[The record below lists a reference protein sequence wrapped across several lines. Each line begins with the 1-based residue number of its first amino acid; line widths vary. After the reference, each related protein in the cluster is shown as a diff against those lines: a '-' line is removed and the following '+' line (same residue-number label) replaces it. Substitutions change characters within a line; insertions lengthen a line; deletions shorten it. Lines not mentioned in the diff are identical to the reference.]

1 MKRSIWRSSLFVF
14 VIVLLMA
21 VLLNSGRL
29 TAAQPTLNASLQ
41 EIGATGAEG
50 TGAPGINS
58 QEITVQSSA
67 DLRASQSD
75 PAPTTDTAAQ
85 SPTPNADA
93 PVTSSQGAEAQL
105 PTVPG
110 APLDDRVLSPDV
122 TAQYYHIPGS
132 VLMPVDSSTTLAY
145 DYMGCVHAETGGANL
160 LNAPLDIPSG
170 STLTG
175 MRLYYVDSNASTNVQ
190 AWITR
195 YDMDGTDYDDIINI
209 TSSGSSGRGNVWGDV
224 NPTMDVL
231 DTYSWSYVLNVR
243 VNSASNTLQICGLRV
258 MYYPPAGCCN
268 YLPAVMRTA
277 QP

>member
-1 MKRSIWRSSLFVF
+1 MKRSIWSSLLFVF

-21 VLLNSGRL
+21 GLLNSGRL
-29 TAAQPTLNASLQ
+29 AAAQPTLNANLQ
-41 EIGATGAEG
+41 ESG
-50 TGAPGINS
+50 GAPGVNS
-58 QEITVQSSA
+58 QGSTVQSPA
-67 DLRASQSD
+67 VLRVSQSD
-75 PAPTTDTAAQ
+75 PAPTPDTAAQ
-85 SPTPNADA
+85 SPAPNADA
-93 PVTSSQGAEAQL
+93 SVTSSQGVEAPL
-105 PTVPG
+105 PAVPG
-110 APLDDRVLSPDV
+110 APLDDLALFPNA
-122 TAQYYHIPGS
+122 TAQYYHVPGS

-145 DYMGCVHAETGGANL
+145 DYMGCVHAKTGGANL
-160 LNAPLDIPSG
+160 LNAPLDIPGG

-175 MRLYYVDSNASTNVQ
+175 MRLYYVDSNASANVQ

-209 TSSGSSGRGNVWGDV
+209 TSSGSSGHGNVWGDAD
-224 NPTMDVL
+224 PTMGVL

-268 YLPAVMRTA
+268 YLPAIQRNA

>member
-1 MKRSIWRSSLFVF
+1 
-14 VIVLLMA
+14 
-21 VLLNSGRL
+21 LNSARL

-41 EIGATGAEG
+41 AIGVTAADGAN
-50 TGAPGINS
+50 APGVNS
-58 QEITVQSSA
+58 QGSTVQSSA
-67 DLRASQSD
+67 ALRASQSE
-75 PAPTTDTAAQ
+75 PAPTTDTTAQ
-85 SPTPNADA
+85 SPTPNADTS
-93 PVTSSQGAEAQL
+93 VTSSQGGEAQ
-105 PTVPG
+105 PPAVPG
-110 APLDDRVLSPDV
+110 APLDERVLSPNV
-122 TAQYYHIPGS
+122 TAQYYHVPGS

-145 DYMGCVHAETGGANL
+145 DYMGCVHAKTGGANL

-175 MRLYYVDSNASTNVQ
+175 MRLYYVDSNASANVQ

-195 YDMDGTDYDDIINI
+195 YDMDGTTFDDIINI
-209 TSSGSSGRGNVWGDV
+209 ASSGSSGRGNVWGDV
-224 NPTMDVL
+224 DPAMGVL

>member
-1 MKRSIWRSSLFVF
+1 MKRSIWRSLLVVF
-14 VIVLLMA
+14 VIVLLTA

-41 EIGATGAEG
+41 AIGVTGVEG
-50 TGAPGINS
+50 ADTPDVNS
-58 QEITVQSSA
+58 QGITVQSLT

-75 PAPTTDTAAQ
+75 PAPTIDTTAQ
-85 SPTPNADA
+85 SPTPSVDA
-93 PVTSSQGAEAQL
+93 FVTSSQGAEAQS
-105 PTVPG
+105 PTAPG
-110 APLDDRVLSPDV
+110 VPLDDRALFPNA
-122 TAQYYHIPGS
+122 TAQYYHVPGS

-145 DYMGCVHAETGGANL
+145 DYMGCVHAKTGGANL

-170 STLTG
+170 STITG
-175 MRLYYVDSNASTNVQ
+175 MRLFYYDSNASTNVQ

-195 YDMDGTDYDDIINI
+195 YDMDGVDFDDIVNT
-209 TSSGSSGRGNVWGDV
+209 TSSGSSGRGNIWGDAD
-224 NPTMDVL
+224 PTMGVL

-258 MYYPPAGCCN
+258 MYYSPAGCCN
-268 YLPAVMRTA
+268 YLPAIQRSA

>member
-14 VIVLLMA
+14 IIVLLVA

-29 TAAQPTLNASLQ
+29 TAAQPTLSASLQ
-41 EIGATGAEG
+41 ASGAEG
-50 TGAPGINS
+50 ADTPGVNS
-58 QEITVQSSA
+58 QGITLQSPA
-67 DLRASQSD
+67 APHTAQSD
-75 PAPTTDTAAQ
+75 PAPATDTAAQ
-85 SPTPNADA
+85 SPTPSADA
-93 PVTSSQGAEAQL
+93 SVTSSQGVEAQL

-110 APLDDRVLSPDV
+110 APLDDRALFPNA
-122 TAQYYHIPGS
+122 TAQYYHVPGS
-132 VLMPVDSSTTLAY
+132 VLMPVDNSTTLAY
-145 DYMGCVHAETGGANL
+145 DYMGCVHAKTDGADL

-195 YDMDGTDYDDIINI
+195 YNMDGTSFDDLVSI
-209 TSSGSSGRGNVWGDV
+209 TSSGSSGRGNIWGDV
-224 NPTMDVL
+224 DPTMGVV
-231 DTYSWSYVLNVR
+231 DTYSWSYVLNTR

-258 MYYPPAGCCN
+258 MYYSPAGCCN
-268 YLPAVMRTA
+268 YLPAIQRNG